1 MLRMPNMYAYFDV
14 YDSVCMWCIRH
25 VDRIYVDVLCTYCK
39 DAEEDANTAKKE
51 SQIRMYLYMCIHM
64 HIENLQIQ

>member
-1 MLRMPNMYAYFDV
+1 MPRMQKMHVHFD
-14 YDSVCMWCIRH
+14 MHTH